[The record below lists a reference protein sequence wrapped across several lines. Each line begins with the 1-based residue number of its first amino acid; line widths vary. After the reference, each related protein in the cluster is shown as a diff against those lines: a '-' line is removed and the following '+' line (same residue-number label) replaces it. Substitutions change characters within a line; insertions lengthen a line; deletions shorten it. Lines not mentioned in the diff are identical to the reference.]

1 MAESTSN
8 IANGRITYEVS
19 PDGKIQIQSVAV
31 STGFISGFA
40 FGSNDID
47 TTINNF
53 IANVR
58 GPSKIG
64 FWQEAIQRNNIQ
76 IASLNANLNS
86 PAALADPS
94 NPAIARVRE
103 QLASLTATN
112 QNYQAS
118 IDSANAAI
126 ASVQS
131 QGPGIIA
138 SLQQQQQSSPPQP
151 TSTITD
157 TTQPANTAPTGTNT
171 LQGTASDDSGAQ
183 PTTPVTGTTTGTT
196 PTAPPA
202 GTDPSTNAPATP
214 NTERETTPA
223 ANDTQ
228 GSPPFPNEEFLRL
241 PESAEDRPGKRLKN
255 PLTFMSSF
263 NYQLSLYVITPD
275 AYDAFL
281 ANGRRNINVFAQ
293 RVGESVAASETNRQG
308 GAFLLAQSG
317 GAGPDPRAPGVKYDY
332 YIDNLSF
339 THFASSKETNS
350 PTGNIEF
357 SFQIIEPYGFSFISN
372 LKKAQ
377 AQFDEFAKGTG
388 AVGDTDAARFSDAA
402 KSTVPT
408 AKQFFILGIRFYGWD
423 AAGRAVLG
431 DETFEGS
438 VLDPDNLGTG
448 AIFETFYE
456 LVVYEIRYKID
467 GKATVYNIKANAA
480 SPSLGAG
487 IKKGFITSPIQAKGS
502 TVRSY
507 LSGPEGLITKLN
519 EEQQNLKTNG
529 SVEYPTTYK
538 IRWLAADAE
547 SIAQSSIVSETRTSK
562 ANQPTSQATNTEQ
575 VTPAAETTA
584 TPNANQVEIAFAKDT
599 PIIQAI
605 DTLFARSKY
614 IEDMLT
620 ENYTDS
626 SQFNPETNTAE
637 TATTPK
643 TPFKWFRITP
653 EISSVKWD
661 TILNDWSYD
670 ITYVIETY
678 LVPIVDSPFVAGTT
692 NYYGPHKRY
701 DYWYTGENSEVIS
714 YSQELNNQFYQEQ
727 PAGNPQSQQTPET
740 GGNANRVAQAPNTT
754 RSLDQSTAGGTLSTA
769 AAAAVKNALYDPG
782 SYTKA
787 TVEIM
792 GDPDYLMQESTAGL
806 SGLNQA
812 YSRYYG
818 AGFTIKPTGGQVFFE
833 IDFKEAVD
841 YSANEVSD
849 LAEDG
854 RGVTGVGGTLSIN
867 DSILF
872 WDYPAGA
879 RDVVKGISY
888 TLTKVKNSFRN
899 GLFTQTLEAFIND
912 FGTGALNKD
921 ARQELEAARQ
931 PAGERTST
939 GGTSSAEAGTT
950 AFGTLAEGERARGT
964 TTDPAPGTGQPAQPA
979 PAPTTPAPEPTS

>member
-1 MAESTSN
+1 MAESTNN
-8 IANGRITYEVS
+8 IANGRITYTVS
-19 PDGKIQIQSVAV
+19 PDGKIQIQSSAV
-31 STGFISGFA
+31 SSGFITGIAS
-40 FGSNDID
+40 GSNDVN

-58 GPSKIG
+58 GASKIG

-76 IASLNANLNS
+76 IATLNANLNS

-94 NPAIARVRE
+94 NPAIASARA

-112 QNYQAS
+112 QTYQAS
-118 IDSANAAI
+118 IDSGNAAI

-138 SLQQQQQSSPPQP
+138 SLQQEQQSSPPQP

-171 LQGTASDDSGAQ
+171 LSGTASDDSGTQ
-183 PTTPVTGTTTGTT
+183 PTTPAAGTTTGTT

-202 GTDPSTNAPATP
+202 GTDPSTNAPTTP

-223 ANDTQ
+223 ANNTQ
-228 GSPPFPNEEFLRL
+228 GNPPYENEEFLRL

-293 RVGESVAASETNRQG
+293 RVGDSVAASETNRQG

-339 THFASSKETNS
+339 THYASSKETNS

-377 AQFDEFAKGTG
+377 AQFDEFSRKNVEGE
-388 AVGDTDAARFSDAA
+388 AARFSDTA

-408 AKQFFILGIRFYGWD
+408 AKQFFILGIRFYGWNAD
-423 AAGRAVLG
+423 GTPVIG
-431 DETFEGS
+431 DESFEGS

-456 LVVYEIRYKID
+456 LVVYEIKYKID
-467 GKATVYNIKANAA
+467 GKATVYNIRANAA
-480 SPSLGAG
+480 APSLGAG
-487 IKKGFITSPIQAKGS
+487 IKKGFINSPIQAKGS

-519 EEQQNLKTNG
+519 QEQQNLKNNG
-529 SVEYPTTYK
+529 TIEFPTTYK

-562 ANQPTSQATNTEQ
+562 ANQPPSQASNTEQ
-575 VTPAAETTA
+575 VTPAAETTS
-584 TPNANQVEIAFAKDT
+584 TPNANQVEIAFAKDM

-620 ENYTDS
+620 ENYTDR

-661 TILNDWSYD
+661 TKLNDWAYD

-678 LVPIVDSPFVAGTT
+678 LVPIIDSPFVAGTT

-701 DYWYTGENSEVIS
+701 DYWYTGENSEVLS
-714 YSQELNNQFYQEQ
+714 YTQTLDNQFYQEK
-727 PAGNPQSQQTPET
+727 PAGDPQSQQTPDS

-754 RSLDQSTAGGTLSTA
+754 RSLDQTSSGGTLSTA

-787 TVEIM
+787 TVEIL
-792 GDPDYLMQESTAGL
+792 GDPDYLMQEVTAGAA
-806 SGLNQA
+806 GLNQA

-818 AGFTIKPTGGQVFFE
+818 EGFTIKPTGGQVFFE

-841 YSANEVSD
+841 YSATEVSD

-854 RGVTGVGGTLSIN
+854 RGITGIGGTLSIN
-867 DSILF
+867 DSISF

-912 FGTGALNKD
+912 FGTGALRTD
-921 ARQELEAARQ
+921 ARQELETAGR
-931 PAGERTST
+931 PAGDRTS
-939 GGTSSAEAGTT
+939 GGTSSAAAGGT
-950 AFGTLAEGERARGT
+950 ALDAVAEGDRARGT
-964 TTDPAPGTGQPAQPA
+964 QPDAAPGTAPPATPTTTTTPPA
-979 PAPTTPAPEPTS
+979 PATT

>member
-1 MAESTSN
+1 MAESTNN
-8 IANGRITYEVS
+8 IPNGRITYTVK
-19 PDGKIQIQSVAV
+19 PDGTIQIQSSAV
-31 STGFISGFA
+31 SSGFITGIAS
-40 FGSNDID
+40 GSNDVN

-58 GPSKIG
+58 GASKIG

-76 IASLNANLNS
+76 IATLNANLNS

-94 NPAIARVRE
+94 NPAIASARA

-112 QNYQAS
+112 QTYQAS
-118 IDSANAAI
+118 IDSGNAAI

-138 SLQQQQQSSPPQP
+138 SLQQEQQSSPPQA
-151 TSTITD
+151 TATITD

-171 LQGTASDDSGAQ
+171 LSGPASDDSGTQ
-183 PTTPVTGTTTGTT
+183 PTTPAAGTTTGTT

-202 GTDPSTNAPATP
+202 GTDPSTNAPESP
-214 NTERETTPA
+214 NAERETTPA
-223 ANDTQ
+223 ANNTQ
-228 GSPPFPNEEFLRL
+228 GNPPYENEEFLRVQ
-241 PESAEDRPGKRLKN
+241 ESIEDRPGKRLKN
-255 PLTFMSSF
+255 PLTFMPSF
-263 NYQLSLYVITPD
+263 NYQLSLYIITPD

-293 RVGESVAASETNRQG
+293 RIGESVAADETNRQG

-339 THFASSKETNS
+339 THYASSKETNS

-357 SFQIIEPYGFSFISN
+357 SFQIIEPYGFSLISN

-377 AQFDEFAKGTG
+377 AQFDEFARGAG
-388 AVGDTDAARFSDAA
+388 AVGDTDAAQFADTAR
-402 KSTVPT
+402 STIPT
-408 AKQFFILGIRFYGWD
+408 AKQFFILGIRFYGWNAD
-423 AAGRAVLG
+423 GTPVIG

-456 LVVYEIRYKID
+456 LVVYEIKYKID

-480 SPSLGAG
+480 APSLGSN
-487 IKKGFITSPIQAKGS
+487 IKKGFIFSPIQAKGS
-502 TVRSY
+502 TVRDY

-519 EEQQNLKTNG
+519 QEQQNLKTNG
-529 SVEYPTTYK
+529 TIEYPTTYK
-538 IRWLAADAE
+538 IRWMAADAE
-547 SIAQSSIVSETRTSK
+547 VIAQSSLVSETRTSK
-562 ANQPTSQATNTEQ
+562 ANQPSGQATNTEQ
-575 VTPAAETTA
+575 VTPATETTA

-620 ENYTDS
+620 VNYTDRS
-626 SQFNPETNTAE
+626 EFNPETNTAE

-643 TPFKWFRITP
+643 KPFKWFRITP
-653 EISSVKWD
+653 EISNIKWD
-661 TILNDWSYD
+661 SKNNDWAYD
-670 ITYVIETY
+670 ITYEIQTY
-678 LVPIVDSPFVAGTT
+678 LVPIIDSPFVAGTT

-701 DYWYTGENSEVIS
+701 DYWYTGENSEVLS
-714 YSQELNNQFYQEQ
+714 YTQTLDNQYYQER
-727 PAGNPQSQQTPET
+727 PAGNPESQQTPES
-740 GGNANRVAQAPNTT
+740 GGNANRVAQSPNTT
-754 RSLDQSTAGGTLSTA
+754 RSLDQTTAGGTLSTA

-792 GDPDYLMQESTAGL
+792 GDPDFLMQEVTAGY
-806 SGLNQA
+806 SGINQA

-818 AGFTIKPTGGQVFFE
+818 EGFTIKPTGGQVFFE

-841 YSANEVSD
+841 YDANRVND
-849 LAEDG
+849 VMEDG
-854 RGVTGVGGTLSIN
+854 RGITGIGGTLSIN
-867 DSILF
+867 DSISF
-872 WDYPAGA
+872 WDYPPGA
-879 RDVVKGISY
+879 KDVVKGISY
-888 TLTKVKNSFRN
+888 TITKVKNSFRN

-912 FGTGALNKD
+912 FGTGALRDD
-921 ARQELEAARQ
+921 AREEFTAAGQ

-939 GGTSSAEAGTT
+939 GTSSADA
-950 AFGTLAEGERARGT
+950 AASALDARDQARGT
-964 TTDPAPGTGQPAQPA
+964 QPDAAPGTGQPATPQPT
-979 PAPTTPAPEPTS
+979 PTTPAPEPNT